1 MYIYEGD
8 LGHGAYGVVYKG
20 RHQVT
25 GETFAIKKTKIDNSN
40 DGIPST
46 TMREIAILMD
56 LQHENIV
63 SLKDIVM
70 KDTVIYFVQE
80 FCNTDLSKFLQAQPE
95 GQMLPAKLIKE
106 YIRQILLGVSYCHME
121 RIIHRDLKPANILLS
136 GQNNEL
142 IKLADFGLARA
153 FSIPIKPYTKNV
165 VTLYYRSPEL
175 LLEMNEYATP
185 VDIWSVGCIFA
196 ELAMQQ
202 PLFIGTNEQT

>member
-1 MYIYEGD
+1 
-8 LGHGAYGVVYKG
+8 
-20 RHQVT
+20 
-25 GETFAIKKTKIDNSN
+25 
-40 DGIPST
+40 
-46 TMREIAILMD
+46 MREIAILMD

-136 GQNNEL
+136 G
-142 IKLADFGLARA
+142 
-153 FSIPIKPYTKNV
+153 
-165 VTLYYRSPEL
+165 
-175 LLEMNEYATP
+175 
-185 VDIWSVGCIFA
+185 
-196 ELAMQQ
+196 
-202 PLFIGTNEQT
+202 